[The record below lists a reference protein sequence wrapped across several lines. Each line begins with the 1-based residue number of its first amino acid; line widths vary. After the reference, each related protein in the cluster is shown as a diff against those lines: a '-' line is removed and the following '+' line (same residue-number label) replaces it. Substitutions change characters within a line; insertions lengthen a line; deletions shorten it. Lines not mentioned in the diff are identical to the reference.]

1 MTERPLGMR
10 KPTDNLHVELYPV
23 RRRTLEDLRK
33 PTPVLFGTNWYSA
46 FDRPL
51 EIKNAQGKVTSYWIG
66 KGTSWGRVRGGHCY
80 CIKPP
85 KLVDL
90 IAWWEFYDQGE
101 EGACVGF
108 GSARMMSLLNR
119 HRYAGEAIYNLAQRI
134 DEWDDTPPEEG
145 TSVRA
150 GCDVLRTLGAPTVLR
165 GKVGEMSVEEGI
177 KENRW
182 VQTVEDIAWCLSPE
196 DNGASILNRGYITML
211 NSWGRSGFPHLTNM
225 PLEAAERLVIAEG
238 GEGAIVT
245 DR

>member
-1 MTERPLGMR
+1 MIERPLGMR
-10 KPTDNLHVELYPV
+10 KPTDTRHAELYPV
-23 RRRTLEDLRK
+23 RRRTLEELRK
-33 PTPVLFGTNWYSA
+33 PTPVLFGTNWYSV
-46 FDRPL
+46 FDHP
-51 EIKNAQGKVTSYWIG
+51 EEVKNAQGKVISHWIG
-66 KGTSWGRVRGGHCY
+66 KGTLWGRIRGGHCY
-80 CIKPP
+80 CVKPP
-85 KLVDL
+85 KLRDL
-90 IAWWEFYDQGE
+90 IAWWEFYDQVG
-101 EGACVGF
+101 GSCVGF

-119 HRYAGEAIYNLAQRI
+119 HRYAGMAIYNLAQRI

-165 GKVGEMSVEEGI
+165 GKIGEMSVEDGI

-196 DNGASILNRGYITML
+196 DNGASILNRGYITFL
-211 NSWGRSGFPHLTNM
+211 NSWGRSGYPHLTNM
-225 PLEAAERLVIAEG
+225 PLEAAERLVITEG